1 MAVLAAVTRDRVRA
15 GSLTR
20 WAVLAV
26 FALLGVLG
34 SVLAP
39 QDPTKQDL
47 SNALCAPSRGCP
59 LGTDQLGR
67 DYLSRMLD
75 GAHTTLGACLLIML
89 LGVTIGG
96 TLGFVSGF
104 LGGWFDVVLMRCADM
119 IMVFPGILLALIAV
133 AIAGP
138 SLRTAIIAVAI
149 SEIPP
154 TARLARSAMLT
165 CREQLYVDSAR
176 MAGATGPGLLLR
188 HLIPNAMG
196 PLIAQGSLIAAD
208 AIIIVAGLGYLGLGA
223 QPPAA
228 EWGQMLSEGQLYLD
242 SAWWLAGVPGIAI
255 LGTALTFN
263 VIGERIRL
271 RTS

>member
-1 MAVLAAVTRDRVRA
+1 MTAIVDVARRVSP
-15 GSLTR
+15 GTWVR
-20 WAVLAV
+20 WVV
-26 FALLGVLG
+26 FAALVGLGAFG
-34 SVLAP
+34 SALAP
-39 QDPTKQDL
+39 QDPTKQHL
-47 SNALCAPSRGCP
+47 SNALCAPSAQCP

-75 GAHTTLGACLLIML
+75 GAHTTLGACLLIMV
-89 LGVTIGG
+89 LGVAIGG
-96 TLGFVSGF
+96 TLGFVAGF
-104 LGGWFDVVLMRCADM
+104 VGGWLDVVLMRCADM

-176 MAGATGPGLLLR
+176 MAGSRGVGLLLR
-188 HLIPNAMG
+188 HLVPNAMG
-196 PLIAQGSLIAAD
+196 PLVAQASLIAAD

-242 SAWWLAGVPGIAI
+242 SAWWLTGVPGVAI
-255 LGTALTFN
+255 LVTALTFN